1 MSTKLDQ
8 TQHDSAVLPRIR
20 DLEAGRLSLRQ
31 IADQLQ
37 ADGFPSPGGQ
47 RQWSYVA
54 VKRILDRAGTA
65 SPDTPDTPTH
75 PSQKVPPLVITVT
88 GPVTTHG
95 PMAVGGGEVT
105 IKVCA
110 PPSPPN
116 APHPDPEPGTDT
128 AGNDPPTSSPI
139 IELAHLGGLFTLPPG
154 SGLHG
159 YPQSFPSPGF
169 GFPPPAP
176 SASIA
181 LHAALYLRRGSR

>member
-8 TQHDSAVLPRIR
+8 TQHDAAVLPRIR
-20 DLEAGRLSLRQ
+20 NLAAGELSLRQ

-47 RQWSYVA
+47 QQWSAVA
-54 VKRILDRAGTA
+54 IKRILDRAETA
-65 SPDTPDTPTH
+65 AAAPESTPSTRP
-75 PSQKVPPLVITVT
+75 PPLTITVT

-110 PPSPPN
+110 PHPPSHDP
-116 APHPDPEPGTDT
+116 ARDPEPGTGT
-128 AGNDPPTSSPI
+128 ATDEPPTSSPL
-139 IELAHLGGLFTLPPG
+139 IELAHLDGLFTLPPG

-159 YPQSFPSPGF
+159 YPHPFPSPGF
-169 GFPPPAP
+169 GFPPPAS

-181 LHAALYLRRGSR
+181 LHAALYLRRGHR